1 MKNEYRR
8 EGDVKAEESMRA
20 GEGHYF
26 TQVVDSIRL
35 GVPLIDRWNSL
46 ACDHEQHRATTRCR
60 IIACWHKKC
69 CTFCGCVCL
78 WCKKKERRKLECLLS
93 YCE

>member
-1 MKNEYRR
+1 MHPKLWIIGGSMKNEYRR

-60 IIACWHKKC
+60 IIACWHKKMLHILWV
-69 CTFCGCVCL
+69 CVFVV
-78 WCKKKERRKLECLLS
+78 
-93 YCE
+93 

>member
-60 IIACWHKKC
+60 IIACWHKKNVAH
-69 CTFCGCVCL
+69 FVGVCVCGV
-78 WCKKKERRKLECLLS
+78 KKRNEGNS
-93 YCE
+93 SAYCE